1 MDIFIT
7 LHFSNESVRVVAER
21 AVIVAAH
28 VLNFTCEERLLGVQ
42 QNIMFVCL
50 RINYQRVRNPVLSIF
65 FFFFFFWKQKDY
77 LERHLKSENLDK
89 S

>member
-42 QNIMFVCL
+42 QNIMLCV
-50 RINYQRVRNPVLSIF
+50 
-65 FFFFFFWKQKDY
+65 
-77 LERHLKSENLDK
+77 
-89 S
+89 

>member
-7 LHFSNESVRVVAER
+7 LHFSNESVRVVVER

-65 FFFFFFWKQKDY
+65 IFYFFFF
-77 LERHLKSENLDK
+77 LEAKRLP
-89 S
+89 